1 MQDNTLILCH
11 KRIVRFFLEHEDN
24 KCRGAFTKRTVD
36 DKVQK
41 HKRNWNIKTQE
52 RIRKKLL

>member
-52 RIRKKLL
+52 